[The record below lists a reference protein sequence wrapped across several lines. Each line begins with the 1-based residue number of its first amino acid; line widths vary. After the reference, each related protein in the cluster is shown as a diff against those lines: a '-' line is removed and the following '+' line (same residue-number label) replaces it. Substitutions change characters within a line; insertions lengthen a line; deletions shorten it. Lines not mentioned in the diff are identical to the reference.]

1 MPCFEPFSYPS
12 LAVGQ
17 DFTLSRTEV
26 TFALGTND
34 GNVISAFVDIL
45 DDLLVEGTE
54 NFTLTGS
61 VAPPASFGSS
71 ITVSIIDDDG
81 KCVCLC
87 ISISKS
93 VNWILQYY
101 LVCVGF
107 TLLI

>member
-1 MPCFEPFSYPS
+1 MYNMPCFEPFNYPS

-34 GNVISAFVDIL
+34 GNVISAFIDIL

-61 VAPPASFGSS
+61 VAPPALFVGGPV
-71 ITVSIIDDDG
+71 TVSIIDNDG
-81 KCVCLC
+81 KHL
-87 ISISKS
+87 
-93 VNWILQYY
+93 
-101 LVCVGF
+101 
-107 TLLI
+107 